1 MQKNHIMALAGGA
14 VLFLLGLVIGLSA
27 GGPSTKE
34 IETAVARRID
44 AASAE
49 QTARIDALEA
59 QVATLSTDLGGRLDG
74 LGGSFE
80 AGTKAMGDV
89 GTRLGSELAT
99 LGQSLTSALQTSA
112 TSTLE
117 GIQSGLAGL
126 RGQMSAT
133 LPAAPSAA
141 EAPTAAVPP
150 AAAPADPGTPPE
162 GLTPGQTAILSDG
175 GLSVFLS
182 RVDAEASAAHVRAN
196 GTDLVLALG
205 QPETVPGIGGD
216 CQVTLDALDRGHAAF
231 SGACGD
237 ALPAPD
243 GALPGSMV
251 ALTDGLK
258 VFVSGVSDDGARIAI
273 NGVTTRTVP
282 VGDGVDVQVGDQSCR
297 VSVENVDRGRVALGY
312 VCG

>member
-1 MQKNHIMALAGGA
+1 MQKNHIMALVGGA

-34 IETAVARRID
+34 IEAAVAKRID
-44 AASAE
+44 AASTE

-80 AGTKAMGDV
+80 AGTKAMGDASAHL
-89 GTRLGSELAT
+89 GTQLAD

-112 TSTLE
+112 ASSLE
-117 GIQSGLAGL
+117 SLQSGLAGL
-126 RGQMSAT
+126 RGQISAA
-133 LPAAPSAA
+133 PAAAPSAA
-141 EAPTAAVPP
+141 SAP
-150 AAAPADPGTPPE
+150 AAAAPVSAPADPGTPPE
-162 GLTPGQTAILSDG
+162 GLTPGQAAILSDG
-175 GLSVFLS
+175 GLSVFIS
-182 RVDAEASAAHVRAN
+182 RVDDEASTAHVRAN
-196 GTDLVLALG
+196 STDLVLALG

-216 CQVTLDALDRGHAAF
+216 CQVTLDAIDRGHATV
-231 SGACGD
+231 SSACGD

-273 NGVTTRTVP
+273 NGVTTRTVS
-282 VGDGVDVQVGDQSCR
+282 VGDAVDVQVGDQSCR